1 MSTKYKMTMVLSIIG
16 AYVLKFIVQGIV
28 YDLNG
33 EGIFFSNVSVQL
45 LMDIMLATIF
55 PSIVL
60 LVAVLVRNL
69 TASRIIAIIN
79 IPFTILTLVIDAFYY
94 SVVAMADIIT
104 NVGYL
109 VNVVVLALTIVH
121 VVMVGKERKAVNSGE
136 WTF

>member
-60 LVAVLVRNL
+60 IVAVLVRNL

-79 IPFTILTLVIDAFYY
+79 IPFTILILVIDAFYY
-94 SVVAMADIIT
+94 SIVAMADIIT

>member
-69 TASRIIAIIN
+69 TASRIIAIVN

-94 SVVAMADIIT
+94 SVFAMADLLT

-109 VNVVVLALTIVH
+109 VNVIVLALTIVH